1 MIGLLWEAMVVV
13 ACGLLLV
20 LAVEVIGAMR
30 RGRSWGAFFVWMA
43 LAVGALAVAAQWRQ
57 MPPAVAVLLL
67 TLAVM
72 LWRQRRR
79 IVWAAEQGVP
89 W

>member
-1 MIGLLWEAMVVV
+1 MITLLCEAMVVL

-20 LAVEVIGAMR
+20 LAVEVIGAQQ
-30 RGRSWGAFFVWMA
+30 RGRSWGAFAVWLA
-43 LAVGALAVAAQWRQ
+43 LALGALVVAVQWRE
-57 MPPAVAVLLL
+57 MPPPVAVLLL

-79 IVWAAEQGVP
+79 IVWAAGHGEP

>member
-1 MIGLLWEAMVVV
+1 MSLLWESMVVL

-20 LAVEVIGAMR
+20 LSVEVIGAMH
-30 RGRSWGAFFVWMA
+30 RGKSWGAFAMWLA
-43 LAVGALAVAAQWRQ
+43 LALGALAVAVQWRQ

-67 TLAVM
+67 TLACM

-79 IVWAAEQGVP
+79 IVWAAAQGVP